1 MDDNSDVLISVKNL
15 YKYFHGIPVLKGIN
29 FQVKNGEL
37 VSIIGRSGCGK
48 TTLLRCLNCLEILDS
63 GTINIAG
70 ITLNR
75 KPIRGKVK
83 REFNKKVK
91 AIRKKVGMPFQGFEK
106 TPSLDED
113 FQIKAHT
120 LRSRVGMLFQNLNL
134 FPNLTVLEN
143 IIKAPMIVKG
153 INKSDAI
160 DNAVKILDK
169 VGMTAFTERYPHQLS
184 GGQSQR
190 VAIARALAMNP
201 QVMLYDEPT
210 SSLDPELV
218 EEVMEVMRT
227 LNKEGMTQIIV
238 THAMKF
244 AKSASDTI
252 VYMEQG
258 QIIES
263 GTPFEIFN
271 TPKDSRTRRYLKIV
285 EE

>member
-1 MDDNSDVLISVKNL
+1 MDNKSDILISVKNL
-15 YKYFHGIPVLKGIN
+15 YKYFYGNPVLRGIDL
-29 FQVKNGEL
+29 QVKSGEM

-75 KPIRGKVK
+75 KPAKDKRDFNNKV
-83 REFNKKVK
+83 E
-91 AIRKKVGMPFQGFEK
+91 AIRRKVGMPFQSLEE

-120 LRSRVGMLFQNLNL
+120 LRSRVGMLFQSLNL
-134 FPNLTVLEN
+134 FPNLTVLDN
-143 IIKAPMIVKG
+143 ITKAPIIVKG
-153 INKSDAI
+153 ISKSEAI
-160 DNAVKILDK
+160 DNAIKILDK
-169 VGMTAFTERYPHQLS
+169 VGMAKFTERYPHQLS
-184 GGQSQR
+184 GSQSQR

-210 SSLDPELV
+210 SALDPELV
-218 EEVMEVMRT
+218 EEVTEIMRN
-227 LNKEGMTQIIV
+227 LHDEGMTQIIV

-258 QIIES
+258 QIVES

-271 TPKDSRTRRYLKIV
+271 NPKDSRTRRYLKIV

>member
-1 MDDNSDVLISVKNL
+1 M
-15 YKYFHGIPVLKGIN
+15 
-29 FQVKNGEL
+29 
-37 VSIIGRSGCGK
+37 
-48 TTLLRCLNCLEILDS
+48 EILDS

-75 KPIRGKVK
+75 RPVKGKVK
-83 REFNKKVK
+83 RDFNNKVK
-91 AIRKKVGMPFQGFEK
+91 AIRKRVGMPFQGFER

-120 LRSRVGMLFQNLNL
+120 LRSRVGMLFQSLNL

-143 IIKAPMIVKG
+143 ITKAPIIVKG
-153 INKSDAI
+153 ISKSDAI
-160 DNAVKILDK
+160 DSAMKILDK
-169 VGMTAFTERYPHQLS
+169 VGMAAFTERYPHELS

-210 SSLDPELV
+210 SALDPELV
-218 EEVMEVMRT
+218 EEITEIMHT
-227 LNKEGMTQIIV
+227 LHDEGMTQIIV

-258 QIIES
+258 QIVES

-271 TPKDSRTRRYLKIV
+271 NPEDSRTRRYLKIV